1 MYPIFYENWNQLLDR
16 SKRFK
21 EELKVL
27 LANEKKVLTIV
38 SHGNFIKCLTETGI
52 DEKGWVIG

>member
-1 MYPIFYENWNQLLDR
+1 LDR